1 MDSDTNYIE
10 INSREMVF
18 MPLGF
23 VSMIHSNSN
32 GKQELQWT
40 HKTHEFGI
48 TLKQEN
54 S

>member
-10 INSREMVF
+10 INSREMVL
-18 MPLGF
+18 MHSPSL
-23 VSMIHSNSN
+23 SMIHSNSN

-48 TLKQEN
+48 TLKQEKW
-54 S
+54 